1 MTPVAWALSALIR
14 SWTLRTVCTL
24 SERHAAVE
32 AERGGTGTSGVS
44 DRGEAGPGVG
54 RKRSV
59 RLGSHIGRESL
70 EQYLLHWAR
79 R

>member
-32 AERGGTGTSGVS
+32 AGRGGTGTRGVS
-44 DRGEAGPGVG
+44 DRGES
-54 RKRSV
+54 RS
-59 RLGSHIGRESL
+59 RCGKETK
-70 EQYLLHWAR
+70 Y
-79 R
+79 